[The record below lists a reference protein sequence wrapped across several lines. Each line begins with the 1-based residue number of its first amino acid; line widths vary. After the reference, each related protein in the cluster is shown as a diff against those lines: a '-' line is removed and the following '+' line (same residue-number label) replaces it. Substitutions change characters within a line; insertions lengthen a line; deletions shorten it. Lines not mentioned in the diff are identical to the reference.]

1 MRDGQE
7 AIIGEPL
14 PSTRRTCGCT
24 WLFNASHRHSCRTP
38 RRVNGTRL
46 CVRRRRGSAY
56 VRTPSPSIPLSPLD
70 RTWSVQL
77 IARLF
82 YTPIRLDRTSK
93 NAPPQVSNIYIYI
106 HKSLW
111 RKKCVLFGWRNR
123 NEQLCNFIHEV
134 GMKYFRNYWLF
145 RWLSWY
151 RYVYM
156 VYLTYIYSFPISFHI
171 LERNNSILNIQHR
184 QIELKSLTNALYEKL
199 LFFILVYE

>member
-106 HKSLW
+106 YISLFDE
-111 RKKCVLFGWRNR
+111 RNAYFLVDVTETNSCVISFTKLGWNIF
-123 NEQLCNFIHEV
+123 ETID
-134 GMKYFRNYWLF
+134 YFDIVISIR
-145 RWLSWY
+145 
-151 RYVYM
+151 VYGISN
-156 VYLTYIYSFPISFHI
+156 LYIYSFSISFHI

-184 QIELKSLTNALYEKL
+184 QIELKSLTNALYEKF
-199 LFFILVYE
+199 LFFILVCE